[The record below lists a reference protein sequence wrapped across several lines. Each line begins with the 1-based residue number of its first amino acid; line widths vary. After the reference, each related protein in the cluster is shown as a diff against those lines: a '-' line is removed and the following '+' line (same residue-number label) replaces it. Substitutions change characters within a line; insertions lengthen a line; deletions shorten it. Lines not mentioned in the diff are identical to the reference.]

1 MRFFSNKKKKIDHV
15 TIDITSAIEN
25 EKDYELDEESRY
37 KNYLERLARAE
48 RLDDDDW
55 EDYCDISSKKVIE
68 ENEKSYNPKYHRT
81 EREKKLKSQF
91 FQKYLDTIEI
101 FESKIYITDS
111 KNLKSLQANLK
122 AFFEFKEFCYS
133 DGEGGRIYFQDMRE
147 YCHNSKNPCFSFS
160 DRIHEAIEDLNKTQI
175 IILKILN
182 ILGNNEEI
190 LQKDIYDC
198 IPEYSKSEIS
208 KVIYALD
215 KSEKIFRSKYKN
227 TYILTL
233 KKSNL

>member
-1 MRFFSNKKKKIDHV
+1 MRFFSNKKKKIEHV
-15 TIDITSAIEN
+15 DIDTTSDIDN

-37 KNYLERLARAE
+37 ANYLEKLSNAE
-48 RLDDDDW
+48 RLDDDEW
-55 EDYCDISSKKVIE
+55 EDYSDISLKKVIE
-68 ENEKSYNPKYHRT
+68 EHEKSYNPKYHRT
-81 EREKKLKSQF
+81 EHERELRSLF
-91 FQKYLDTIEI
+91 SRKYRDTIDI
-101 FESKIYITDS
+101 FESKIYIADL

-122 AFFEFKEFCYS
+122 AFYEFKEFCYS
-133 DGEGGRIYFQDMRE
+133 DGEGGRIYFQDMWE

-160 DRIHEAIEDLNKTQI
+160 DRIHKAIEDLNKTQI

-208 KVIYALD
+208 YVIYSLD
-215 KSEKIFRSKYKN
+215 KMGKIFRSKYKN

-233 KKSNL
+233 NKSEL